1 MTASKMDARELA
13 KVAQA
18 CLCLHCLCRCGKC
31 LIATW
36 VALEGVRLLVAS
48 GIDCDHDGFISS
60 NDMEDFQTG
69 ETDVMC
75 FTCSSGRGFETS
87 CQMCCSRRYHMLVD
101 GLPRRLRFTMHALL
115 AKLWSLSSFQVF
127 TQRLSNASVV
137 LQRVSRDQ
145 VPPLSWLSARSL
157 KV

>member
-1 MTASKMDARELA
+1 MVLLLTASKMDARELA

-60 NDMEDFQTG
+60 NDMEDFLKG
-69 ETDVMC
+69 CLGAVICD
-75 FTCSSGRGFETS
+75 
-87 CQMCCSRRYHMLVD
+87 LVAQVD
-101 GLPRRLRFTMHALL
+101 EPNGACGSLPEVLLATQRQHPRRDH
-115 AKLWSLSSFQVF
+115 
-127 TQRLSNASVV
+127 
-137 LQRVSRDQ
+137 
-145 VPPLSWLSARSL
+145 SAEARGP
-157 KV
+157 